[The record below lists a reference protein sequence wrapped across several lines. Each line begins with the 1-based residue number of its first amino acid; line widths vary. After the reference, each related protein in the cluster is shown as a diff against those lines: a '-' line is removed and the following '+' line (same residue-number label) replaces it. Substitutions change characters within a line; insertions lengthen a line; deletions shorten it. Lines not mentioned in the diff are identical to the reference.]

1 MVSWRDPG
9 NSAKKD
15 KDIADFPS
23 DAVTTPFI
31 APQPQPTREA
41 TPTPV
46 AANNSLPGK
55 ESVIAADLSIEGKI
69 EGSGHVR
76 IAGKFKGDVNV
87 KGDLTI
93 EPGAKLNGSVRA
105 EKVTLSGD
113 LEGNIESAR
122 RVDLQASSVMQGD
135 IKAEDLTI
143 ASGARLRGHV
153 ECGSWDGK
161 NTKAESKSAESKPQ
175 AVGKEAN
182 ATV

>member
-9 NSAKKD
+9 NSAKKE
-15 KDIADFPS
+15 KDVADFPS
-23 DAVTTPFI
+23 DAVTTPFV
-31 APQPQPTREA
+31 APPPQAAREVSPPA
-41 TPTPV
+41 TP
-46 AANNSLPGK
+46 ASSPGK

-93 EPGAKLNGSVRA
+93 ESGAKLNGSVRA
-105 EKVTLSGD
+105 EKVTLSGN

-135 IKAEDLTI
+135 IKADDLTI

-161 NTKAESKSAESKPQ
+161 NAKTDNKGSESKPQ
-175 AVGKEAN
+175 AGKEAS
-182 ATV
+182 TSV

>member
-9 NSAKKD
+9 NSAKKE
-15 KDIADFPS
+15 KEKEIADFPS

-31 APQPQPTREA
+31 ATQSQSTREA
-41 TPTPV
+41 GASTSATQGSR
-46 AANNSLPGK
+46 AK

-69 EGSGHVR
+69 EGTGHVR

-93 EPGAKLNGSVRA
+93 EQGAHLNGSVHA

-113 LEGNIESAR
+113 LEGNIDAAR
-122 RVDLQASSVMQGD
+122 RVELQASSRMTGD
-135 IKAEDLTI
+135 IKADDLTI
-143 ASGARLRGHV
+143 VSGARLRGHV

-161 NTKAESKSAESKPQ
+161 SGKSESKPQ
-175 AVGKEAN
+175 DGKDA
-182 ATV
+182 AASA

>member
-15 KDIADFPS
+15 KDVADFPS

-31 APQPQPTREA
+31 APQPQPARETTSA
-41 TPTPV
+41 P
-46 AANNSLPGK
+46 AANKSPSGK

-161 NTKAESKSAESKPQ
+161 SEKAGNKSAESKPQ